1 VQPGGVTQLR
11 SIPYRRVDVEHGPF
25 ADENVPAERYRSD
38 LKPPGLRPVAL
49 EDRLLADHR
58 PCADGQEIGTY
69 RHAPGE
75 DHDAWSDF
83 RAQSPQIQHV
93 QGRAEEQTG
102 GRARPDEG
110 LHDPEADIC
119 ETPQA
124 DLLGFPTANEHPL
137 RHDRNGA
144 DDEESRAARQY

>member
-1 VQPGGVTQLR
+1 MPLLARRHRLAAAQPGGVTELGAIAQG
-11 SIPYRRVDVEHGPF
+11 RVDVEHGPF

-38 LKPPGLRPVAL
+38 LEPPGLRPVAV
-49 EDRLLADHR
+49 EDYLLADHR
-58 PCADGQEIGTY
+58 PSADGQEIGTH

-102 GRARPDEG
+102 GGARPDER
-110 LHDPEADIC
+110 LHEPEPDVSEA
-119 ETPQA
+119 PQT
-124 DLLGFPTANEHPL
+124 DLLGFPT
-137 RHDRNGA
+137 
-144 DDEESRAARQY
+144 